1 MYKWKDVY
9 LCPLVDSEKGIPGRG
24 HCISR
29 KEGSGRAG
37 GWVTRWHKHGARLT
51 ELARPREAR
60 SLGAQLA
67 MTEPELDPELEGN
80 GVGKLNGVNQ
90 RGGVI
95 IFAFE
100 KYH

>member
-1 MYKWKDVY
+1 MS
-9 LCPLVDSEKGIPGRG
+9 LGRLREG
-24 HCISR
+24 HSGKRTLLSR

-67 MTEPELDPELEGN
+67 MTESELDPELEGN